1 MKFELYELETNNSYG
16 TFNTYQEAY
25 EEKINVNH
33 RIHIVCGGNYHLK
46 LDIREIEEK

>member
-16 TFNTYQEAY
+16 IFNTYQEAY
-25 EEKINVNH
+25 HEKINVNH
-33 RIHIVCGGNYHLK
+33 RIHMVCGGNYYLK